1 VVIKYLG
8 DIVMIEQAC
17 KGIIYG
23 IKAKYFAGFW
33 YERFSSYVP
42 LVSFS
47 PLGVAPALPRL
58 MR

>member
-1 VVIKYLG
+1 
-8 DIVMIEQAC
+8 MIEQAC